1 MDRSA
6 PQVKR
11 LAADHGVEVDLHTG
25 VTAGRGSP
33 ELESLVRRCDL
44 IVVVTSL
51 NSHAGVRLARQ
62 LARRYGRPLVLESH
76 FGTTRFEKLLGS
88 LAAPR
93 AA

>member
-6 PQVKR
+6 PQVRR
-11 LAADHGVEVDLHTG
+11 LAAEAGVDVDLHTG

-33 ELESLVRRCDL
+33 ELESLVKRCDL
-44 IVVVTSL
+44 VVVVTAL

-62 LARRYGRPLVLESH
+62 LARRYGRPVVLENH
-76 FGTTRFEKLLGS
+76 FGISRFEKLLDS
-88 LAAPR
+88 LATPR